1 MKYWLLKTEPENW
14 SWKDQLNSKNQSAE
28 WNGVR
33 NYQAYNNLKSMK
45 KNDLCFFYHTG
56 KEKKIVGIVKIIK
69 EHFIDKSD
77 KTKKFVSVLVRAEV
91 KLTKAV
97 TLENIKNN
105 EFFKEF
111 VLIKQ
116 NRLSAMEVD
125 IKYWKKICRMG
136 KMYKYSRGICG

>member
-1 MKYWLLKTEPENW
+1 MKFWLLKTEPENW
-14 SWKDQLNSKNQSAE
+14 SWGNQLNSKNKIAE

-33 NYQAYNNLKSMK
+33 NYQASRNLKSMK

-97 TLENIKNN
+97 TLEDIKNN

-116 NRLSAMEVD
+116 KRLSVMEVNT
-125 IKYWKKICRMG
+125 KYWKKICKIG
-136 KMYKYSRGICG
+136 KMNLY

>member
-1 MKYWLLKTEPENW
+1 MKYWLLKTEPKDW

-33 NYQAYNNLKSMK
+33 NYQASNNLKSMK

-97 TLENIKNN
+97 TLEDIKNN

-116 NRLSAMEVD
+116 KRLSVMEVNT
-125 IKYWKKICRMG
+125 KYWKKICKIG
-136 KMYKYSRGICG
+136 KMNLY